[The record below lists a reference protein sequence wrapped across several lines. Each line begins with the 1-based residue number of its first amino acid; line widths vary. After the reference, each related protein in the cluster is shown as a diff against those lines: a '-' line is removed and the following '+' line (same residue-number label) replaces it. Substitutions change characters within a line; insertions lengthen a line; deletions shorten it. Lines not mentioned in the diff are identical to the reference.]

1 MRLISNPPAAAGVM
15 WTSAVVSTDSGACP
29 ACSSPSAS
37 AIEKQPAWA
46 AAISSSG
53 LVPSPSSNRDAAE

>member
-1 MRLISNPPAAAGVM
+1 MRLISKPPSAGVR
-15 WTSAVVSTDSGACP
+15 WTSAVVSTDSEGWP
-29 ACSSPSAS
+29 ACSSPSES

-53 LVPSPSSNRDAAE
+53 LVPSPSSNRDLAE

>member
-1 MRLISNPPAAAGVM
+1 MAVVWIFVGVNPPLPR
-15 WTSAVVSTDSGACP
+15 P
-29 ACSSPSAS
+29 AER

-53 LVPSPSSNRDAAE
+53 FVPSPSSKRDWNENGPS